1 MITRFCF
8 GIAFFSIITIFA
20 QDASLFCEQTQALKQ
35 LIEKEH
41 VRPKPLDDSLS
52 KGIYDQFLDQLDP
65 NKRFFT
71 TEDVTVFETDMLQID
86 DYLRAGSCGFISKY
100 SQKLTERIEFAKH
113 SLLSLKD
120 QVLDYSGTD
129 TLVFTP
135 GNTFK
140 YVTTEAEMAKYWN
153 KKVRYGVLMRLIEED
168 SSVASI
174 QQNFKKREALAKP
187 LVIQSEVCILDELL
201 HQNGGIERFVHEAFL
216 NAYASYMDPNTLFF
230 NDTEKSVFESA
241 LSKNSLS
248 FGFMTSKN
256 DSGEIVIEY
265 ITPGSSAHRHEDF
278 EEGDIIKA
286 LKSGKDT
293 MELVCVSNEDIQA
306 FTQDEAHHTIE
317 FRLKKQDGS
326 IKTVTLSKA
335 AIKVEEN
342 TVLGYVL
349 GTDTKIGYINIP
361 SFYTDFESWDGLGLA
376 NDLAKELY
384 KLEQE
389 NIAALI
395 IDLRFNGGGSM
406 KEATD
411 LSGMFVDRG
420 PLSIIKYK
428 DGETSTLK
436 DAKRGMLFTKPL
448 LLLVNGFSASASEFF
463 AGAMQD
469 YNRAIIVGTPTYGK
483 SSAQTILPLSNE
495 KSLGYCKI
503 TVDQFYRVTGKSLQS
518 EGVIPDI
525 QLPDMYDRIPNG
537 EKHLKF
543 ALDIDSVPV
552 SLKHTALEPLALGQI
567 KERSAKRITASTGFQ
582 NIRKFNELLVN
593 NYIQKNTTYSLTLEN
608 VYNDYT
614 GSLNLWKDYANE
626 LENYTASMLVSNT
639 TATNELLAYSS
650 EEKEANTLILK
661 EITSDLQI
669 EEAYIILS
677 EYLLAINTH

>member
-8 GIAFFSIITIFA
+8 GIVFFTIATIFA
-20 QDASLFCEQTQALKQ
+20 QDSSLFCEQTQALKL

-52 KGIYDQFLDQLDP
+52 AGVYDQFLDQLDP

-71 TEDVTVFETDMLQID
+71 TQDIAVFEKDKLQFD
-86 DYLRAGSCGFISKY
+86 DYIRTGSCDFISIY
-100 SQKLTERIEFAKH
+100 SSTLTKRIEFAKR
-113 SLLSLKD
+113 SLLLL
-120 QVLDYSGTD
+120 QEQPLDYSGTD

-135 GNTFK
+135 GDSFK
-140 YVTTEAEMAKYWN
+140 YVATEARIAKYWN

-168 SSVASI
+168 SIFASI
-174 QQNFKKREALAKP
+174 QRNFKEREALVKP
-187 LVIQSEVCILDELL
+187 VVIQREICILDELL
-201 HQNGGIERFVHEAFL
+201 HQNGGIERFVQEAFL

-230 NDTEKSVFESA
+230 NDTEKSVFEST
-241 LSKNSLS
+241 LSTNSMS

-265 ITPGSSAHRHEDF
+265 ITPGSSAHRNEDF
-278 EEGDIIKA
+278 EEGDIIKS
-286 LKSGKDT
+286 LKSGNDT
-293 MELVCVSNEDIQA
+293 MELVCVSNKDIQA
-306 FTQDEAHHTIE
+306 FTQDEAHYTIE

-326 IKTVTLSKA
+326 MKTVTLSKA
-335 AIKVEEN
+335 EIKVEEN
-342 TVLGYVL
+342 TVQGFILGS
-349 GTDTKIGYINIP
+349 DTKIGYINVP

-384 KLEQE
+384 KLEKE

-428 DGETSTLK
+428 EGEISTLK

-495 KSLGYCKI
+495 KELGYCKI

-518 EGVIPDI
+518 EGIIPDI
-525 QLPDMYDRIPNG
+525 QLPDMYDRLPNG

-543 ALDIDSVPV
+543 ALAIDSVPV
-552 SLKHTALEPLALGQI
+552 TLKHRALTPFQLGQI
-567 KERSAKRITASTGFQ
+567 KMRSAKRVTASTGFQ

-593 NYIQKNTTYSLTLEN
+593 SYINKDTTYSLTLEN

-614 GSLNLWKDYANE
+614 GSLNLWKKYADE
-626 LENYTASMLVSNT
+626 LEGYTASMVVSNT
-639 TATNELLAYSS
+639 MVTNELLAYSS
-650 EEKEANTLILK
+650 EEKKANTIILK

-669 EEAYIILS
+669 EEAYHILT
-677 EYLLAINTH
+677 EYLLAPNTH